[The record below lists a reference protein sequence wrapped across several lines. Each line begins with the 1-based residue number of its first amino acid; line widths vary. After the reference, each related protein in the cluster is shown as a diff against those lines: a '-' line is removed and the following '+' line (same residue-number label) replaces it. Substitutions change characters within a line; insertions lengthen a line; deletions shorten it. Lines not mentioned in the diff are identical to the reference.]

1 MDVHLKKLLS
11 NLFPSLKH
19 RPLTYSLWVCFLLM
33 QSPGEC
39 FVLER
44 SNTKCDRESNS
55 ASYCLFPVITY
66 FQRRIDVEWKIC
78 YYNSSTRSCPLQTQF
93 NLMITAFEGTPAIF
107 MTNNIQYPPNA
118 IPGSLGIVE
127 ISGILLG
134 SVLTVCVVL
143 LPCLSTNTVV
153 WRFARRNDRRSGRL
167 HRAVAMRWNRRS
179 AGCCSDISVIGSHNS
194 GVHMAWGWGEGD
206 AWVWSPVSD
215 DGGDNIIYR

>member
-11 NLFPSLKH
+11 NLFPSLKP
-19 RPLTYSLWVCFLLM
+19 RLLTYSLWVHFLLM

-39 FVLER
+39 FVPER

-55 ASYCLFPVITY
+55 ASHYLFPVITY
-66 FQRRIDVEWKIC
+66 FQRRVDVEWKIC
-78 YYNSSTRSCPLQTQF
+78 YYNWFTRSCPPQTQVD
-93 NLMITAFEGTPAIF
+93 LMITAFEGTPAIF

-127 ISGILLG
+127 ISEILLG
-134 SVLTVCVVL
+134 SVLTVCVV

-167 HRAVAMRWNRRS
+167 HRAVAMRWNGTS
-179 AGCCSDISVIGSHNS
+179 AG
-194 GVHMAWGWGEGD
+194 WGWGWCLSLITRFGR
-206 AWVWSPVSD
+206 WW
-215 DGGDNIIYR
+215 R